1 MASTLRN
8 LFSRLIP
15 AGLIAIGL
23 TSPAAARAAPQNT
36 GQMDGIAREIVSSGR
51 LDGIDWV
58 EVSAIFGIDADGDVV
73 ESYGYA
79 YDRRGK
85 PHAVTF
91 LTDAVEQE
99 VKSYREWLKREH
111 RGDFIKMLFQFNRET
126 RRFSA
131 DFEYDDPLRWQVTPK
146 NLEKITEELRPNL
159 GSH

>member
-1 MASTLRN
+1 MASKLRN

-15 AGLIAIGL
+15 AGLVAIAM
-23 TSPAAARAAPQNT
+23 SAPASAQVAPQNT
-36 GQMDGIAREIVSSGR
+36 GQMDGIAREMVNSGK
-51 LDGIDWV
+51 LDNIDWV

-79 YDRRGK
+79 YDRSGI

-126 RRFSA
+126 RRFNA
-131 DFEYDDPLRWQVTPK
+131 DFEYDNPLRWQVTPK
-146 NLEKITEELRPNL
+146 NLEKITAELRPNL
-159 GSH
+159 GSR